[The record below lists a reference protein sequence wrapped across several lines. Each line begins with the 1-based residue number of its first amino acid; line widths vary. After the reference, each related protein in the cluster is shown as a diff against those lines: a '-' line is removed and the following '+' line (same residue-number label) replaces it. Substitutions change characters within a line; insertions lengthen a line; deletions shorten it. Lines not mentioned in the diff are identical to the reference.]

1 MIKQVWMIIY
11 RVHGL
16 DHDRVKKKES
26 ESWKVSW
33 VFFRVCIIIARQL
46 KATVSY
52 QDENAI
58 SKRQIKKRDSTSSV
72 VPASLG
78 RNDVSRL

>member
-16 DHDRVKKKES
+16 DHDRVKKKS
-26 ESWKVSW
+26 PNPGKFHVC
-33 VFFRVCIIIARQL
+33 FFRVCIIIARQL

-58 SKRQIKKRDSTSSV
+58 SKRQIKKET
-72 VPASLG
+72 
-78 RNDVSRL
+78 RLAQCQLA

>member
-1 MIKQVWMIIY
+1 MIKQVWLIIY
-11 RVHGL
+11 RVDGL

-26 ESWKVSW
+26 ESWKVSCF
-33 VFFRVCIIIARQL
+33 FFRVCIIIARQL

-58 SKRQIKKRDSTSSV
+58 SKRQIKKET
-72 VPASLG
+72 
-78 RNDVSRL
+78 RLAQC

>member
-1 MIKQVWMIIY
+1 MIKHVWIIIY
-11 RVHGL
+11 RVPWL
-16 DHDRVKKKES
+16 DHDRVKKSPNPGKFH
-26 ESWKVSW
+26 VL
-33 VFFRVCIIIARQL
+33 FFRVCIIIARQL

-58 SKRQIKKRDSTSSV
+58 SKRQIKKDSTSS

>member
-1 MIKQVWMIIY
+1 MIKQVWLIIY

-16 DHDRVKKKES
+16 DHDRVKKKRVRILES
-26 ESWKVSW
+26 FMF
-33 VFFRVCIIIARQL
+33 FFRVCIIIARQL

-72 VPASLG
+72 PASLG